1 MRDTYATLMEC
12 PGCEEPE
19 IMEALLLQIEDAEAI
34 AEQAIIDRAVAK
46 AAKKLAVKAEKLAAK
61 PPKKRAKKAA
71 PKKAPKKASKKT
83 AKQVKSLAI
92 KTESKKSKKTPTAFQ
107 KLKVASKVKAK
118 ARPRRKQKAGE
129 VPELNVYAMTY
140 KPVPRR
146 IAPEGVRRSARN
158 KPCDNN
164 AVAQTPVVA

>member
-1 MRDTYATLMEC
+1 LRDTYATLMEC
-12 PGCEEPE
+12 PGCEDPE

-46 AAKKLAVKAEKLAAK
+46 AAKKLAAKAEKLAAK

-92 KTESKKSKKTPTAFQ
+92 KTESKKTPTAFQ
-107 KLKVASKVKAK
+107 KLKVASKVKVK

-146 IAPEGVRRSARN
+146 VAPEGVRRSARN

>member
-12 PGCEEPE
+12 PGCEDPE
-19 IMEALLLQIEDAEAI
+19 IMEALLLQIEDAGAI

-107 KLKVASKVKAK
+107 KLKVASKVKVK
-118 ARPRRKQKAGE
+118 ARPRRKQKAE

-146 IAPEGVRRSARN
+146 VAPEGVRRSARN

>member
-12 PGCEEPE
+12 PGCEDPE
-19 IMEALLLQIEDAEAI
+19 IMEALLLQIESAEAI

-107 KLKVASKVKAK
+107 KLKVASKVKVK
-118 ARPRRKQKAGE
+118 ARPRRKQKAE

-146 IAPEGVRRSARN
+146 VAPEGVRRSARN

>member
-12 PGCEEPE
+12 PGCEDPE

-46 AAKKLAVKAEKLAAK
+46 AAKKLAAKAEKLAAK

-107 KLKVASKVKAK
+107 KLKVASKVKVK
-118 ARPRRKQKAGE
+118 ARPRRKQKAE

-146 IAPEGVRRSARN
+146 VAPEGVRRSARN
-158 KPCDNN
+158 KPYDNN

>member
-1 MRDTYATLMEC
+1 
-12 PGCEEPE
+12 
-19 IMEALLLQIEDAEAI
+19 MEALLLQIEDAEAI

-46 AAKKLAVKAEKLAAK
+46 AAKKLAAKAEKLAAK

-71 PKKAPKKASKKT
+71 PKMAPKKASKKT

-107 KLKVASKVKAK
+107 KLKVASKVKVK
-118 ARPRRKQKAGE
+118 ARPRRKQKAE
-129 VPELNVYAMTY
+129 VPELNVYAMAY

-146 IAPEGVRRSARN
+146 VAPEGVRRSARN

>member
-1 MRDTYATLMEC
+1 
-12 PGCEEPE
+12 
-19 IMEALLLQIEDAEAI
+19 MEALLLQIEDAGAI

-92 KTESKKSKKTPTAFQ
+92 KTASKKSKKTPTAFQ
-107 KLKVASKVKAK
+107 KLKVASKVKVK
-118 ARPRRKQKAGE
+118 ARPRRKQKAE
-129 VPELNVYAMTY
+129 VPELNVYAMAY

-146 IAPEGVRRSARN
+146 VAPEGVRRSARN

>member
-12 PGCEEPE
+12 PGCEDPE

-34 AEQAIIDRAVAK
+34 AEQAIIDSAVAK
-46 AAKKLAVKAEKLAAK
+46 AAKKLAAKAEKLAAK

-71 PKKAPKKASKKT
+71 PKKAPKKT

-92 KTESKKSKKTPTAFQ
+92 KTESKKSKMTPTAFQ
-107 KLKVASKVKAK
+107 KLKVASKVKVK
-118 ARPRRKQKAGE
+118 ARPRRKQKAE

-146 IAPEGVRRSARN
+146 VAPEGVRRSARN

>member
-12 PGCEEPE
+12 PGCEDPE

-46 AAKKLAVKAEKLAAK
+46 AAKKLAAKAEKLAAK

-92 KTESKKSKKTPTAFQ
+92 KTESKK
-107 KLKVASKVKAK
+107 
-118 ARPRRKQKAGE
+118 
-129 VPELNVYAMTY
+129 
-140 KPVPRR
+140 
-146 IAPEGVRRSARN
+146 
-158 KPCDNN
+158 
-164 AVAQTPVVA
+164 

>member
-1 MRDTYATLMEC
+1 MEC
-12 PGCEEPE
+12 PGCEDPE

-46 AAKKLAVKAEKLAAK
+46 AAKMLAAKAEKLAAK

-71 PKKAPKKASKKT
+71 PKKAPKKT

-107 KLKVASKVKAK
+107 KLKVASKVKVK
-118 ARPRRKQKAGE
+118 ARPRRKQKAE
-129 VPELNVYAMTY
+129 VSELNVYAMTY

-146 IAPEGVRRSARN
+146 VAPEGVRRSARN
-158 KPCDNN
+158 KPYDNN